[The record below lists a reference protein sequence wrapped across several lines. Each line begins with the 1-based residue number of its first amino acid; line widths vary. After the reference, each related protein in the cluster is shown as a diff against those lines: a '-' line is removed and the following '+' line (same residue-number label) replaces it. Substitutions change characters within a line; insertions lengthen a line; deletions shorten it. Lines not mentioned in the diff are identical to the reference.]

1 MEIGNSVTA
10 ASQLSLDL
18 KIEREVEI
26 DGIGMGVLSDGTAYL
41 TARGL
46 ARVCGVD
53 HTQVLQLSQ
62 DWSIPKP
69 RPRTSR
75 IKAVL
80 RQQGLHMPSPYIAIT
95 VEGSTH
101 HAYPEVVCMAVL
113 EYYAF
118 DATQGSRETA
128 LRNYRLLA
136 RRSFREF
143 IYAQVGYDPKHQI
156 PAAWRQFHD
165 RVSLVYD
172 SVPAGYFSVFKEIA
186 DIVVTLISEGVA
198 IGQSFIPDISVGHH
212 WSKFWSENDFDTSY
226 GHRRKYEHNYPL
238 YFPQADSN
246 PQLAFCYADSAL
258 GEFRR
263 WVRQNYLT
271 KAFPAYL
278 KSKEKQGALP
288 PSFSEIAVAA
298 LEARGRITPLLPA
311 SQ

>member
-18 KIEREVEI
+18 KIEREVAI

-118 DATQGSRETA
+118 VRE
-128 LRNYRLLA
+128 
-136 RRSFREF
+136 
-143 IYAQVGYDPKHQI
+143 
-156 PAAWRQFHD
+156 
-165 RVSLVYD
+165 
-172 SVPAGYFSVFKEIA
+172 
-186 DIVVTLISEGVA
+186 
-198 IGQSFIPDISVGHH
+198 
-212 WSKFWSENDFDTSY
+212 
-226 GHRRKYEHNYPL
+226 
-238 YFPQADSN
+238 
-246 PQLAFCYADSAL
+246 
-258 GEFRR
+258 
-263 WVRQNYLT
+263 
-271 KAFPAYL
+271 
-278 KSKEKQGALP
+278 
-288 PSFSEIAVAA
+288 
-298 LEARGRITPLLPA
+298 
-311 SQ
+311 